1 MPDTWGNALS
11 SYRYPV
17 ALANFQDAHRFP
29 KWFSFELGNGER
41 SRTIEFES
49 HFKKHAQKDIAVW
62 LEVVFWKLYSQG
74 RYRRDLHTINVATH
88 FHVKG
93 ISAKSLWQACMTYIS
108 KPTSAT
114 FESFRQL
121 FGFTSPARPI
131 AVAATF
137 PAFIDPESYSM
148 VDTRIAKWVGNCM
161 TAHNEADR
169 TGPQLIRPPFCD
181 SQGTVLTMADFEF
194 MQHWNRWC
202 IYTAQ
207 KLTKLTPISW
217 RARDVEMAIFY
228 AWGTRRG
235 RRCNHHPM
243 VHLNPLERT

>member
-1 MPDTWGNALS
+1 MPDTWENALL

-17 ALANFQDAHRFP
+17 TFTDFQYEHQFSR
-29 KWFSFELGNGER
+29 WFSFDLGNGDR
-41 SRTIEFES
+41 SRTMEFES
-49 HFKKHAQKDIAVW
+49 HFRKHAQKDREVW
-62 LEVVFWKLYSQG
+62 LEVVFWKLYSQPNH
-74 RYRRDLHTINVATH
+74 RDRHTYSVATH
-88 FHVKG
+88 FLVER
-93 ISAKSLWQACMTYIS
+93 ISAESLWQACMAYIEE
-108 KPTSAT
+108 PTRTNFA
-114 FESFRQL
+114 SFRQRL
-121 FGFTSPARPI
+121 GFGSSVI

-137 PAFIDPESYSM
+137 PAFIDPESYPI

-161 TAHNEADR
+161 TAYNEADR

-207 KLTKLTPISW
+207 KLTKLTPIPW

-235 RRCNHHPM
+235 RRCKHHPM
-243 VHLNPLERT
+243 VHLNPLERA